1 MNIGKSKMAKR
12 CWPTMEAEVANYS
25 KFIFRIWNDRTSH
38 TIGSTRTAW
47 HHPKI
52 RNLRMEMMR
61 HITSKKSRRG
71 IIIHKKIRIMI
82 KFSMNRWWIQWIRNQ
97 MRQNSVYR
105 KRWLPSHP
113 PSKINMKISSLRPII
128 EFLIWII
135 QIDNKRI
142 TNFWQK
148 SYRASIATN
157 WTK

>member
-1 MNIGKSKMAKR
+1 MKMKKKKMWGFQINNLSLQNTKNSSSKILSEKENKLKSNGNKIHKLKMNIGKSKMAKR

-71 IIIHKKIRIMI
+71 IIIHKRIRIMI

-105 KRWLPSHP
+105 KRW
-113 PSKINMKISSLRPII
+113 
-128 EFLIWII
+128 
-135 QIDNKRI
+135 
-142 TNFWQK
+142 
-148 SYRASIATN
+148 
-157 WTK
+157 